1 MLSLGDYFCDED
13 LEIEHKEFT
22 LNKSRYELSKSKTI
36 EFLKTLQFTEEVNN
50 LIVNNIL
57 LYFSIYLPKYLTS
70 YCNSGI
76 NGELNLGINDWG
88 IITGIPMKQKI
99 DKLVIEKQINTI
111 VNNQVCKLTK
121 ERLSKEELQKVCSTI
136 KIEVMKLNTQNLKK
150 STININKIIHNYFK
164 KKKEIQDKL
173 KFIEKR
179 EEIWKLKYENYR
191 TLVKIMHKPHTAKQ
205 LYNYIRKNISIK
217 ESHHILKNYWNKC
230 KQFELPPHDEMQIDK
245 RNPKH
250 LLYWLVTF
258 KDDMV
263 EQLSKQKPNFG
274 ELKRRI
280 HNEISKIEKENPIK
294 LFYQLTTIQPNLVKA
309 GVSFYVITIKMNA
322 KNIPFKLMYR
332 TPFLYDNEW
341 KYKHRE
347 NSANGPCCI

>member
-1 MLSLGDYFCDED
+1 
-13 LEIEHKEFT
+13 
-22 LNKSRYELSKSKTI
+22 
-36 EFLKTLQFTEEVNN
+36 
-50 LIVNNIL
+50 
-57 LYFSIYLPKYLTS
+57 
-70 YCNSGI
+70 
-76 NGELNLGINDWG
+76 
-88 IITGIPMKQKI
+88 
-99 DKLVIEKQINTI
+99 
-111 VNNQVCKLTK
+111 
-121 ERLSKEELQKVCSTI
+121 
-136 KIEVMKLNTQNLKK
+136 
-150 STININKIIHNYFK
+150 
-164 KKKEIQDKL
+164 
-173 KFIEKR
+173 
-179 EEIWKLKYENYR
+179 
-191 TLVKIMHKPHTAKQ
+191 MHKPHTAKQ
-205 LYNYIRKNISIK
+205 LYNYIRKNVSIK
-217 ESHHILKNYWNKC
+217 ESHHILKNYWRKC

-294 LFYQLTTIQPNLVKA
+294 LFYQLTTIQPNLVET
-309 GVSFYVITIKMNA
+309 GVSFYVITIKMNT

-332 TPFLYDNEW
+332 TPFLYDDEW